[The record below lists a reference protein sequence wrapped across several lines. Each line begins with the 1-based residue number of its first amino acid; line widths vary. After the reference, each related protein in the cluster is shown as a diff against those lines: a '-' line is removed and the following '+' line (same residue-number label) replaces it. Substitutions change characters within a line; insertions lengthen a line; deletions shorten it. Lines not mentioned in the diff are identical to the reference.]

1 MIRVRAVGSGWTGGP
16 GLATFYFA
24 EGVLPID
31 NAMAV
36 NLTGRVRA
44 YFDLVR
50 PYTSSVIS
58 WQVDPVI
65 AAMDAATGNLTQEV
79 TANPAPAPVVGSGG
93 APIGPAFV
101 ALVGRLRTNAF
112 QAGRRIQGR
121 TFYCPL
127 AAPFTD
133 STTPETGAQA
143 AQVAGLTAL
152 LTTGGGAPL
161 VVWQRPK
168 PGRPGSTFAVT
179 TVSSAPEFGVLR
191 SRR

>member
-1 MIRVRAVGSGWTGGP
+1 MIRVRAVGTGWTGGP
-16 GLATFYFA
+16 GLTTFYFS

-44 YFDLVR
+44 YFDAVR
-50 PYTSSVIS
+50 PYTASGIS

-65 AAMDAATGNLTQEV
+65 AAINAATGLLTQEV
-79 TANPAPAPVVGSGG
+79 SANPAPAPVTGSGG
-93 APIGPAFV
+93 AVVGPAFV

-112 QAGRRIQGR
+112 QDGRRIQGR
-121 TFYCPL
+121 TFYSPL
-127 AAPFTD
+127 SSQFTD
-133 STTPETGAQA
+133 STTPESGAQA

-168 PGRPGSTFAVT
+168 PGRPGAVFSVD

>member
-16 GLATFYFA
+16 GLTTFYFT

-44 YFDLVR
+44 YFDALKA
-50 PYTSSVIS
+50 YTSSVIS

-65 AAMDAATGNLTQEV
+65 AAMDPATGNLTQEV
-79 TANPAPAPVVGSGG
+79 SASPAPAPVLGTGG

-101 ALVGRLRTNAF
+101 ALIGRLRTNSF
-112 QAGRRIQGR
+112 QEGRRIQGR
-121 TFYCPL
+121 TFYAPL

-143 AQVAGLTAL
+143 AQVTGLTAV

-161 VVWQRPK
+161 VVWQRPR
-168 PGRPGSTFAVT
+168 PGRAGSTYAVT
-179 TVSSAPEFGVLR
+179 TVSSAPEYGVIR

>member
-16 GLATFYFA
+16 GLSTFYFN
-24 EGVLPID
+24 EGILPID

-44 YFDLVR
+44 YFDAVR
-50 PYTSSVIS
+50 PYTTSTVS

-65 AAMDAATGNLTQEV
+65 AAMDEATGLLTQEV
-79 TANPAPAPVVGSGG
+79 SATPAPAPVTGSGG
-93 APIGPAFV
+93 ATIGPTFV

-121 TFYCPL
+121 TFYAPL
-127 AAPFTD
+127 AAMFTD
-133 STTPETGAQA
+133 SQLPETGAQA
-143 AQVAGLTAL
+143 AQVAGLTAI

-168 PGRPGSTFAVT
+168 PGRPGSIYAVT

>member
-16 GLATFYFA
+16 GLATFYFD
-24 EGVLPID
+24 EGILPIN
-31 NAMAV
+31 NALAV

-44 YFDLVR
+44 YFDAVR
-50 PYTSSVIS
+50 PYTASVIS
-58 WQVDPVI
+58 WQVDPTV
-65 AAMDAATGNLTQEV
+65 AAMNAGTGLLTQEV
-79 TANPAPAPVVGSGG
+79 TATPAPAPVTGSGG
-93 APIGPAFV
+93 AVVGPAFV

-112 QAGRRIQGR
+112 QDGRRIQGR

-127 AAPFTD
+127 ASTFTD
-133 STTPETGAQA
+133 STVPETGAQA

-168 PGRPGSTFAVT
+168 PGRPGSTYAVD

>member
-16 GLATFYFA
+16 GLSTFYFN
-24 EGVLPID
+24 EGILPID

-44 YFDLVR
+44 YFDAVR
-50 PYTSSVIS
+50 PYTTSTVS

-65 AAMDAATGNLTQEV
+65 AAMDEETGLLTQEV
-79 TANPAPAPVVGSGG
+79 SATPAPAPVTGSGG
-93 APIGPAFV
+93 ATIGPTFV

-121 TFYCPL
+121 TFYAPL
-127 AAPFTD
+127 SATFTD
-133 STTPETGAQA
+133 SQLPETGAQA
-143 AQVAGLTAL
+143 AQVSGLTAIL
-152 LTTGGGAPL
+152 ATGGGAPL

-168 PGRPGSTFAVT
+168 PGRPGSIYAVT

>member
-16 GLATFYFA
+16 GLSTFYFD
-24 EGVLPID
+24 EGILPID

-50 PYTSSVIS
+50 PFTATGIS

-65 AAMDAATGNLTQEV
+65 AAVDEATGDLTQEV
-79 TANPAPAPVVGSGG
+79 TSSPAPAPVTGSGG
-93 APIGPAFV
+93 SVVGPAFV
-101 ALVGRLRTNAF
+101 ALVGRLRTNSF
-112 QAGRRIQGR
+112 QGGRRIQGR
-121 TFYCPL
+121 TFYSPL
-127 AAPFTD
+127 SAQFTD
-133 STTPETGAQA
+133 STVPETGAQA
-143 AQVAGLTAL
+143 AQVSGLTAL

-161 VVWQRPK
+161 VVWRRP
-168 PGRPGSTFAVT
+168 RPGTPGAVFPVT
-179 TVSSAPEFGVLR
+179 TVASAPEFGVLR

>member
-16 GLATFYFA
+16 GLTTFYFS

-44 YFDLVR
+44 YLDLLR
-50 PYTSSVIS
+50 PYTTSTVS

-65 AAMDAATGNLTQEV
+65 AAVDAATGNITQEV
-79 TANPAPAPVVGSGG
+79 GASPAPAPVLGSGG
-93 APIGPAFV
+93 AVIGPAFV

-112 QAGRRIQGR
+112 QDGRRIQGR
-121 TFYCPL
+121 TFYSPL
-127 AAPFTD
+127 SAQFTD
-133 STTPETGAQA
+133 STVPETAAQA
-143 AQVAGLTAL
+143 AQVAGLTAV

-161 VVWQRPK
+161 VVWRRPK

>member
-16 GLATFYFA
+16 GLSTFYFN
-24 EGVLPID
+24 EGILPID

-44 YFDLVR
+44 YFDAVR
-50 PYTSSVIS
+50 PYTTSTVS

-65 AAMDAATGNLTQEV
+65 SAMDEATGLLTQEV
-79 TANPAPAPVVGSGG
+79 SATPAPAPVTGSGG
-93 APIGPAFV
+93 ATIGPTFV

-121 TFYCPL
+121 TFYAPL
-127 AAPFTD
+127 SATFTD
-133 STTPETGAQA
+133 SQLPETGAQA
-143 AQVAGLTAL
+143 AQVAGLTAI

-168 PGRPGSTFAVT
+168 PGRPGSLYAVT

>member
-1 MIRVRAVGSGWTGGP
+1 MIRVRAVGTGWTGGP
-16 GLATFYFA
+16 GLSTFYFN
-24 EGVLPID
+24 EGILPID
-31 NAMAV
+31 NAMGV

-44 YFDLVR
+44 YFDAVR
-50 PYTSSVIS
+50 PYTASGIS

-65 AAMDAATGNLTQEV
+65 AAIDPTDGRLTQEV
-79 TANPAPAPVVGSGG
+79 SSSPAPAPVTGSGG
-93 APIGPAFV
+93 AVVGPAFV
-101 ALVGRLRTNAF
+101 ALVGRLRTNSF

-121 TFYCPL
+121 TFFSPL
-127 AAPFTD
+127 SSQFTD
-133 STTPETGAQA
+133 STVPETGAQA

-152 LTTGGGAPL
+152 LATGGGAPL

-168 PGRPGSTFAVT
+168 PGRPGAVFPVT

>member
-16 GLATFYFA
+16 GLTTFYFS

-50 PYTSSVIS
+50 PYTASVIS

-65 AAMDAATGNLTQEV
+65 AAVDPATGNLTQEV

-112 QAGRRIQGR
+112 QDGRRIQGR

-168 PGRPGSTFAVT
+168 PGRPGAVFPVT